1 VEGVDGPQVDVRI
14 WEATA
19 SGVDQGREA
28 AAWLTDVL
36 GRYRPGAY
44 RLVRMPDAGSRRTPQ
59 DDARLGYADGY
70 PLLVATQAS
79 LDDLNA
85 RIRRR
90 RSEAGEPP
98 VPQLG
103 WDRFRPNVVVGG
115 APPYAEDGWAT
126 LQAGEVSL
134 AGRTLCKRCPI
145 PATDQDTGLLGQEP
159 LRTLATYRRPPGD
172 RNAVVF
178 ARNFTHR
185 NEGVL
190 AVGDEVRVG

>member
-1 VEGVDGPQVDVRI
+1 MFVAQRAERGLGVAVRQMCLVRTRLGEGRLVLDAPGVEPLDVPVEGVDGPQVDVRI
-14 WEATA
+14 WESTA

-28 AAWLTDVL
+28 AAWLTDIL

-44 RLVRMPDAGSRRTPQ
+44 RLVRMPDAGSRRTAQ
-59 DDARLGYADGY
+59 EDARLGYADGY

-90 RSEAGEPP
+90 RSEAGEPAVAP
-98 VPQLG
+98 LG

-126 LQAGEVSL
+126 MQAGEVSL
-134 AGRTLCKRCPI
+134 A
-145 PATDQDTGLLGQEP
+145 
-159 LRTLATYRRPPGD
+159 
-172 RNAVVF
+172 
-178 ARNFTHR
+178 
-185 NEGVL
+185 
-190 AVGDEVRVG
+190 